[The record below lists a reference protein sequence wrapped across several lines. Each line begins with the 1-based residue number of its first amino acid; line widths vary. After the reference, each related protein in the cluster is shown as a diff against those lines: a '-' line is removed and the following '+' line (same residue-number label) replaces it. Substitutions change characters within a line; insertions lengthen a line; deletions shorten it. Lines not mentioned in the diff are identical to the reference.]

1 MRRSSWLFLSV
12 PFLLAA
18 CATNGS
24 VKNPFAKEKPF
35 VPSAVPADFSIIV
48 DENHD
53 TFYARQHIHQT
64 ISAADAM
71 SQTTYTTF
79 RDYNNTVS
87 DQYSQETPL
96 SAVQL
101 QNMWN
106 DVSRDNLLQG
116 SHPWINWLS
125 DADLYK
131 HNTYTV
137 QIRANGRTRSYRA
150 NQSFAPALRPLMLQ
164 VNAVRLPITQ
174 NSQTRVIGTPQSPAG
189 EPATNPAMDN
199 MLLPA
204 TEPSTEPASKP
215 TTIPSMQ

>member
-1 MRRSSWLFLSV
+1 MQMNNKQSERPQMLRKTVLLLTL
-12 PFLLAA
+12 PLLAA
-18 CATNGS
+18 CN
-24 VKNPFAKEKPF
+24 AKDKPF
-35 VPSAVPADFSIIV
+35 VATAVPADFSVVV

-53 TFYARQHIHQT
+53 TYYARQHIHQAIT
-64 ISAADAM
+64 ASDTM
-71 SQTTYTTF
+71 SQTTYTTY

-87 DQYSQETPL
+87 DEYSQETPL

-106 DVSRDNLLQG
+106 DVQRDNLLSG

-125 DADLYK
+125 DSDLYK

-150 NQSFAPALRPLMLQ
+150 TQSFPPALRPLLLQ

-174 NSQTRVIGTPQSPAG
+174 NSQTPVVGAPEA
-189 EPATNPAMDN
+189 
-199 MLLPA
+199 PA
-204 TEPSTEPASKP
+204 TEPSTEPATSEPASQPATQP
-215 TTIPSMQ
+215 TTIPNMN

>member
-1 MRRSSWLFLSV
+1 MLRKAS
-12 PFLLAA
+12 FLLSLTLLTA

-24 VKNPFAKEKPF
+24 IKNPFEKEKPF
-35 VPSAVPADFSIIV
+35 VATAVPADFSIVV

-53 TFYARQHIHQT
+53 TFYARQHIRQT
-64 ISAADAM
+64 ISASDAM

-116 SHPWINWLS
+116 SHLWINWLS

-131 HNTYTV
+131 RNTYTV
-137 QIRANGRTRSYRA
+137 QIRANGQTRSYRA
-150 NQSFAPALRPLMLQ
+150 AQSFAPALRPLMLQ

-174 NSQTRVIGTPQSPAG
+174 NSQTRVVGTPQSPAS
-189 EPATNPAMDN
+189 EPATEPAMDN
-199 MLLPA
+199 TLLPA
-204 TEPSTEPASKP
+204 TAPATEPASEP